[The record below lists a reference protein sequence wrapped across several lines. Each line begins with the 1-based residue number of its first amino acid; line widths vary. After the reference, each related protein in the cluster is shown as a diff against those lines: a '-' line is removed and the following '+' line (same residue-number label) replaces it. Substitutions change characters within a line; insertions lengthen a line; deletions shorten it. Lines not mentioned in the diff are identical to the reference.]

1 MIAVIVRM
9 RLSVSRSIAVG
20 LSLCLLLLS
29 GLVYVQAMEHAAHH
43 AHHQAATHASV
54 LCSWMCAA
62 GQSLECAAVVFQ
74 ADLSPLA
81 LADLP
86 VAQEPHS
93 AVRLSSASRGPPSF
107 SI

>member
-1 MIAVIVRM
+1 MNRTIQQ
-9 RLSVSRSIAVG
+9 SIAVG
-20 LSLCLLLLS
+20 LACCLLLLS

-62 GQSLECAAVVFQ
+62 GQSLEGDAFVFQ
-74 ADLSPLA
+74 VDFGPLA

-86 VAQEPHS
+86 VAQEPFS
-93 AVRLSSASRGPPSF
+93 AVRLSSVSRGPPSF
-107 SI
+107 SV

>member
-1 MIAVIVRM
+1 MSRILQR
-9 RLSVSRSIAVG
+9 SVAVG

-62 GQSLECAAVVFQ
+62 GQSLEGDVVVVQTNF
-74 ADLSPLA
+74 SPLA
-81 LADLP
+81 LADPP
-86 VAQEPHS
+86 VSHDPLTP
-93 AVRLSSASRGPPSF
+93 VLASPVTRGPPSF
-107 SI
+107 SV

>member
-1 MIAVIVRM
+1 MIAAIVRM
-9 RLSVSRSIAVG
+9 SLSVSRSIAVG

-29 GLVYVQAMEHAAHH
+29 GLVYVQAMEHAHHH

-62 GQSLECAAVVFQ
+62 GQSLEGDAFVFQ
-74 ADLSPLA
+74 VDFGPLA

-86 VAQEPHS
+86 VAHEPLS
-93 AVRLSSASRGPPSF
+93 AVRLSSVSRGPPSF
-107 SI
+107 SV